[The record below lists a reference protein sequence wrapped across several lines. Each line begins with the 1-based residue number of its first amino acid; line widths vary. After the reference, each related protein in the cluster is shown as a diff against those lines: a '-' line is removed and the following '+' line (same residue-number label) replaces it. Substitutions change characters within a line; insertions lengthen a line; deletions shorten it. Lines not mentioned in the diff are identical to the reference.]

1 MQKFFTFFRS
11 ALSFVLVLILN
22 EAIGQCPNYPS
33 MRQTFHTVDI
43 GTYVKGYLEYLP
55 PDYNSNTPHPLIIYF
70 HGAGEVGNGT
80 PSSLCNLLTAANT
93 FDIPFPER
101 IEQPS
106 FSPSVTYNGHNYSY
120 VIMSPQYFKYDF
132 AGNQYPRAQD
142 VEAVINYALAT
153 YGNKIDRN
161 RIYLTGMSTGANM
174 IVDYATSSLARASNV
189 AGLYSVSLCI
199 LTPVSGTSNI
209 ANANLPYW
217 GVHCMSDNSG
227 CDFAFHQ
234 NWVNAINSNSP
245 PPNPLAKLTGLS
257 CSDHNAWNTAY
268 DPTFTDGGLNFFNW
282 AIQYSRSFA
291 LPAKLKGYSV
301 RLDKSKAIVEW
312 TTTNETNTSKFIL
325 ERAGANQ
332 DFEIIAETAAAGTSS
347 TDKRYAMVDDQPN
360 AGVNLY
366 RLSLVNIDGRK
377 EYFDIKKLNNPTGWS
392 GIVSVPNPVKVT
404 MNVYLTLE
412 RKERVNIQL
421 FDLNGR
427 LLKEIKKDF
436 YPGVTENKID
446 VSALSHGTYLLRVT
460 GETSTVNKKIMIN

>member
-11 ALSFVLVLILN
+11 ALSFFLVLILSN
-22 EAIGQCPNYPS
+22 AIGQCPTS
-33 MRQTFHTVDI
+33 MVQTKHTVNIDP
-43 GTYVKGYLEYLP
+43 YFKGYLEYLP
-55 PDYNSNTPHPLIIYF
+55 PDYNTTNLHPLIIYF
-70 HGAGEVGNGT
+70 HGAGEVGDGT
-80 PSSLCNLLTAANT
+80 PNSLCNLLTPTNN

-101 IEQPS
+101 IEQPG
-106 FSPSVTYNGHNYSY
+106 FSPNVTFGGQNYSY
-120 VIMSPQYFKYDF
+120 VIMSPQYLKYDF
-132 AGNQYPRAQD
+132 PGNQYPRAQE
-142 VEAVINYALAT
+142 VEDVINYAIGL

-174 IVDYATSSLARASNV
+174 ILDYATSSLARASNI
-189 AGLYSVSLCI
+189 AGIYSVGLCI
-199 LTPVSGTSNI
+199 LAAPSGTSNV
-209 ANANLPYW
+209 ASANLPYW
-217 GVHCMSDNSG
+217 GVHCNADPDCS
-227 CDFAFHQ
+227 FAQHQ
-234 NWVNAINSNSP
+234 AWVNAINGNSP
-245 PPNPLAKLTGLS
+245 PPNPLAKLTALN
-257 CSDHNAWNTAY
+257 CNVHNSWNTAY
-268 DPTFTDGGLNFFNW
+268 DPTFTDGGFNFFNW

-325 ERAGANQ
+325 ERASTNQ

-347 TDKRYAMVDDQPN
+347 TDKRYALVDDQPN